1 MISIGT
7 IAAVLAVLSW
17 AISLVIEKRIVTI
30 LGKTKGAALV
40 IGLGV
45 LPMLILSA
53 LSFSLLDP
61 AEIALAAI
69 SGIFLSIGFVL
80 YYKSLETEQISNTSG
95 TGLLQ
100 PALLI
105 IFSVFVLSEPLTLP
119 QIIGGIVIFLGIIL
133 ILTTERMELNRN
145 LIPAIMAQVS
155 WALYW
160 IFATYAILGSHKVAI
175 PLLISRV
182 VAFISGA
189 ALFPLLLKK
198 DKISRRSG
206 VAYIAILLVIAGI
219 LDGAGNILF
228 GKVVSLNELQVGSI
242 FSAMVPIVITG
253 LGYVVYKER
262 LTRLQAIGM
271 LAAVIG
277 ALIIAIF

>member
-30 LGKTKGAALV
+30 LGKTKGAVLV

-45 LPMLILSA
+45 LPMLVLSA
-53 LSFSLLDP
+53 LSFSLLGP

-105 IFSVFVLSEPLTLP
+105 LFSVFVLSEPLTLP

-271 LAAVIG
+271 LAAVMG

>member
-7 IAAVLAVLSW
+7 IAAVLAVLFW

-30 LGKTKGAALV
+30 LGKTKGAVLV

-45 LPMLILSA
+45 LPMLVLSA
-53 LSFSLLDP
+53 LSFSLLGP

-145 LIPAIMAQVS
+145 LIPAILAQVS

-219 LDGAGNILF
+219 LDGAGN
-228 GKVVSLNELQVGSI
+228 
-242 FSAMVPIVITG
+242 
-253 LGYVVYKER
+253 
-262 LTRLQAIGM
+262 
-271 LAAVIG
+271 
-277 ALIIAIF
+277 

>member
-1 MISIGT
+1 
-7 IAAVLAVLSW
+7 
-17 AISLVIEKRIVTI
+17 
-30 LGKTKGAALV
+30 
-40 IGLGV
+40 
-45 LPMLILSA
+45 
-53 LSFSLLDP
+53 
-61 AEIALAAI
+61 
-69 SGIFLSIGFVL
+69 
-80 YYKSLETEQISNTSG
+80 
-95 TGLLQ
+95 
-100 PALLI
+100 
-105 IFSVFVLSEPLTLP
+105 
-119 QIIGGIVIFLGIIL
+119 
-133 ILTTERMELNRN
+133 
-145 LIPAIMAQVS
+145 
-155 WALYW
+155 
-160 IFATYAILGSHKVAI
+160 
-175 PLLISRV
+175 LLISRV

-271 LAAVIG
+271 LAAVMG